1 MPLKVLCAGA
11 SKDEREHAE
20 AAVRKALKERA
31 ENGAWSVSLVKVA
44 GQWSVTI
51 DAPSI
56 RALTLMAPAGGLG
69 EAITRALEGTAPQPA
84 PAQARSDENR
94 NAYQCEKCGER
105 FVVRYEAMP
114 GEGEVSVPVACPHC
128 WQVNHLL
135 VAESAAEAMDY
146 RAEKA

>member
-11 SKDEREHAE
+11 SKDEREFADR
-20 AAVRKALKERA
+20 AVRQALKDKA
-31 ENGAWSVSLVKVA
+31 GDGAWTVSLVKIA
-44 GQWSVTI
+44 GQWSVTV
-51 DAPSI
+51 DAPSV
-56 RALTLMAPAGGLG
+56 RSLTLVAPLNGLQD
-69 EAITRALEGTAPQPA
+69 AITLALQGATPPPPPERSAEG
-84 PAQARSDENR
+84 R
-94 NAYQCEKCGER
+94 NTYQCEKCQKR
-105 FVVRYEAMP
+105 FVVRYEGAP